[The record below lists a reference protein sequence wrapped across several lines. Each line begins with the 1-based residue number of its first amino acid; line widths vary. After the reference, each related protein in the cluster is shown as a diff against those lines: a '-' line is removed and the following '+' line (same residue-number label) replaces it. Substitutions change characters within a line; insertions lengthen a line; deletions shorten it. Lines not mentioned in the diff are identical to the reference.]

1 MKRIA
6 LLLALAV
13 GLAATSAARS
23 QQPTKVPATKPA
35 PSVSDTV
42 SLKPSPELQKALDDL
57 AAAVQ
62 ALALKIASDPQIK
75 AAAMQ
80 VASGA
85 VTTAQQVVAEQSV
98 AIQEALKDALALEN
112 APKRIECFDISHIQ
126 GTDKVASMVVWE
138 NGRMKKSDYRKFII
152 RTVEGNDDFAADLKH
167 VPVWAFH
174 GSADKAVSPAEEK
187 RMVDAVNRYAGLD
200 HTLAPTLF
208 YEFHGSERSVA
219 EQSEQVGAI
228 AALHGGTEFRWA
240 TRQDERE
247 SADCDHYE
255 AAH

>member
-6 LLLALAV
+6 LLLVLVV

-35 PSVSDTV
+35 PSVSGTV

-85 VTTAQQVVAEQSV
+85 VNTAQQVVAEQSV
-98 AIQEALKDALALEN
+98 AIQEALKTAAE
-112 APKRIECFDISHIQ
+112 RISAAQANPHQ
-126 GTDKVASMVVWE
+126 RS
-138 NGRMKKSDYRKFII
+138 KK
-152 RTVEGNDDFAADLKH
+152 
-167 VPVWAFH
+167 
-174 GSADKAVSPAEEK
+174 
-187 RMVDAVNRYAGLD
+187 
-200 HTLAPTLF
+200 
-208 YEFHGSERSVA
+208 
-219 EQSEQVGAI
+219 Q
-228 AALHGGTEFRWA
+228 
-240 TRQDERE
+240 
-247 SADCDHYE
+247 
-255 AAH
+255 